1 MELNKREAFF
11 AAIFNGF
18 LSHKDQF
25 NDANPDEAIRECWAM
40 ADRIIYHSNRVE
52 SPREIANRWIK
63 KNIVIVDTETTG
75 LDKEAEI
82 IEISIIDCTGAILLN
97 TLIKPSKN
105 IPAEATEIHG
115 ITNEMVEDAPSWKEM
130 LPQVLELISHGW
142 VAYNAKFDA
151 RMLEQTSGSRVDT
164 DYFGAP
170 ECAMQLYAEYNGEWD
185 KKRRKY
191 KWRKL
196 TDAATSLDAWP
207 EEIDENPHR
216 ALYDCY
222 LTLGVIRSIAGGKK

>member
-25 NDANPDEAIRECWAM
+25 NDANPDEAIRTCWAM
-40 ADRIIYHSNRVE
+40 ADRIIYHSDRVE
-52 SPREIANRWIK
+52 SPREIANRWIN

-75 LDKEAEI
+75 LGREAEI

-97 TLIKPSKN
+97 TLIKPSKD

-115 ITNEMVEDAPSWKEM
+115 ITDEMVEDAPSWKEM

-142 VAYNAKFDA
+142 VAYNAKFGENVRA
-151 RMLEQTSGSRVDT
+151 SVRLSR
-164 DYFGAP
+164 
-170 ECAMQLYAEYNGEWD
+170 
-185 KKRRKY
+185 
-191 KWRKL
+191 
-196 TDAATSLDAWP
+196 
-207 EEIDENPHR
+207 
-216 ALYDCY
+216 
-222 LTLGVIRSIAGGKK
+222 